1 MTEPPTP
8 GDPTKTEGPRIG
20 SASGLDSVEN
30 TITASEPIYYSSTAD
45 GTGLRVATVYAVG
58 QESAESIPFRFATL
72 TPPVCQDV
80 ANKVRARLLNKE
92 FVPSLELAS
101 ALFMLRRLEHD
112 PNASRQWI
120 EPEPN
125 TTVEDG
131 DYFYLLAGTGA
142 RICQRPR
149 RSKIPPLECD

>member
-1 MTEPPTP
+1 MLRFPVSRVGWNAKPT
-8 GDPTKTEGPRIG
+8 G
-20 SASGLDSVEN
+20 GLD
-30 TITASEPIYYSSTAD
+30 YSSTAD